1 MLVRKAEKSI
11 WDGLAAK
18 GRGTW
23 GDTHLGMQTVILSHC
38 MACQLLVKWKIWW
51 HKGLATYTKWLLWF
65 FYILKCENTKLRKLS
80 QKNIERDNLFETM
93 QQISCRPQDG
103 LCVLIKP
110 ACVTAGEV
118 TQLRPHRDTPL
129 LPFQQEPVLV
139 L

>member
-1 MLVRKAEKSI
+1 METKVRNLSFQDNFNSQQEGCSGFLENQPYVSRVLLVFCKFHVLVRKAEKSI

-65 FYILKCENTKLRKLS
+65 FYILKCEDTKLRKLS
-80 QKNIERDNLFETM
+80 
-93 QQISCRPQDG
+93 
-103 LCVLIKP
+103 
-110 ACVTAGEV
+110 
-118 TQLRPHRDTPL
+118 
-129 LPFQQEPVLV
+129 
-139 L
+139 